1 MISQKQAER
10 ILTQAQII
18 GTLNRCI
25 GIELM
30 QDLTDVRFKHP
41 TLNNHTRRLKEAVN
55 GITLHL
61 GTIVQVKNRDEFD
74 YEYALE
80 MHRVVKHFCGLSTEQ
95 LRGFMDKVD
104 DELNRLSND

>member
-10 ILTQAQII
+10 ILKQAQII

-25 GIELM
+25 GIEIM

-55 GITLHL
+55 GIMLHL

-80 MHRVVKHFCGLSTEQ
+80 MHRLITHFCGMSTEQ
-95 LRGFMDKVD
+95 IRDFMDKVD
-104 DELNRLSND
+104 SELDKLSHV